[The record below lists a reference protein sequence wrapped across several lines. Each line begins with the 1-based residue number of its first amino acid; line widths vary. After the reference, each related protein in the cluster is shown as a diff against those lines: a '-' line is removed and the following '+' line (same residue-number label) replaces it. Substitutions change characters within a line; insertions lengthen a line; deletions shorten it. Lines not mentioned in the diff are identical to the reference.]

1 MTRKPD
7 PGEVSE
13 ETRLMADRV
22 RQRAAHLPLGA
33 DLGRLAAD
41 ALERSGDMTAA
52 EIRQLAAD
60 TITQAQEAAWLL
72 GRLAT
77 LLEDGGGEP
86 HD

>member
-1 MTRKPD
+1 
-7 PGEVSE
+7 
-13 ETRLMADRV
+13 MAERV
-22 RQRAAHLPLGA
+22 RQRAARLPLGA

-77 LLEDGGGEP
+77 LLGDGGGEP
-86 HD
+86 HDQG